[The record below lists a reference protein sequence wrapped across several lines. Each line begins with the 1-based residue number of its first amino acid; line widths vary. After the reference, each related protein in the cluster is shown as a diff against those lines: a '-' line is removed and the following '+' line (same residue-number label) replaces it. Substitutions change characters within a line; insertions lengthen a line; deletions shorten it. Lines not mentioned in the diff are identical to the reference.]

1 MSAIREEIEQVRLQ
15 QLFARIKDGE
25 RDALGKI
32 YKIAAPI
39 LFGAVVR
46 IVRDRDAALDILQD
60 TFVTL
65 TRRAQDYDASRGTP
79 LAWLATIAR
88 RKAIDH
94 LRKPRAASIEDQQS
108 AAAEIAGIFVDPL
121 ARAER
126 EEDQARIAE
135 GLSRLEPERLQMV
148 LLAYVFGWS
157 REQLGEHFRKP
168 TGTVKTWLHRSFTEL
183 RERAKDEREEPVS
196 PPRGGTVRRSDPA
209 AAAAV

>member
-15 QLFARIKDGE
+15 TLFARIKAGE
-25 RDALGKI
+25 RDALGEI
-32 YKIAAPI
+32 YRITAPV

-46 IVRDRDAALDILQD
+46 VVRDRDAALDVLQE

-65 TRRAQDYDASRGTP
+65 TRCAQDYDPSRGTP

-94 LRKPRAASIEDQQS
+94 LRKPRAASIEDQQN

-121 ARAER
+121 ARVEN

-135 GLSRLEPERLQMV
+135 GLSRLDPERLQMV
-148 LLAYVFGWS
+148 LLAYLFGWS

-168 TGTVKTWLHRSFTEL
+168 TGTVKTWLHRSFAEL
-183 RERAKDEREEPVS
+183 RERANDNS
-196 PPRGGTVRRSDPA
+196 MA
-209 AAAAV
+209 AAASLERKTPVRAKASAVAAL

>member
-15 QLFARIKDGE
+15 TLFARIKAGE
-25 RDALGKI
+25 RDALGEI
-32 YKIAAPI
+32 YKITAPV

-46 IVRDRDAALDILQD
+46 IVRDRDTALDILQE

-65 TRRAQDYDASRGTP
+65 TRCAQDYEPSRGMP

-94 LRKPRAASIEDQQS
+94 LRKPRAASIEDQQN

-121 ARAER
+121 ARAES

-135 GLSRLEPERLQMV
+135 GLSRLDPERLQMV
-148 LLAYVFGWS
+148 LLAYLFGWS
-157 REQLGEHFRKP
+157 REQLGEHFHKP
-168 TGTVKTWLHRSFTEL
+168 TGTVKTWLHRSFAEL
-183 RERAKDEREEPVS
+183 REQANEDRALPAAHVARRQSRAK
-196 PPRGGTVRRSDPA
+196 
-209 AAAAV
+209 AAAVAAV

>member
-1 MSAIREEIEQVRLQ
+1 VSAIREEIEQVRLQ

-25 RDALGKI
+25 RDALGEI

-94 LRKPRAASIEDQQS
+94 LRKPRAASIEDQQK
-108 AAAEIAGIFVDPL
+108 AAAEIAGIFIDPL
-121 ARAER
+121 ARAES

-183 RERAKDEREEPVS
+183 RERAKDVREEPVS
-196 PPRGGTVRRSDPA
+196 PPRAGTVRRSDPA
-209 AAAAV
+209 AAAV